1 MEATMHANRLPG
13 MLVEQGLIAPHLLAD
28 TAALAEREQLPLVSL
43 LIRQGNV
50 DTQKLAHL
58 IAQAFGCSL
67 LDIKSLHRDNLPEF
81 KSWMHRCRALP
92 LAETD
97 KVVHLAIADPACL
110 GTLADQGVFSKQIV
124 QPLIVDGLD
133 LEHLLS
139 RMCERHPGAATAI
152 SSDSAAEELTVL
164 MNDAHEDDPA
174 HSADIHETAN
184 EAPVVRFVNQ
194 LLLDA
199 VRLRAS
205 DIHIEPYEMFCRIRF
220 RIDGILRENSK
231 TAARLAARLSARLKV
246 MASLDITERRR
257 AQDGRIRLKLADTR
271 SIDLRI
277 STMPT
282 LWGEKLVLR
291 VLDSSGAFMPLNAL
305 GFSAT
310 QLQIYTKALGQ
321 RQGMILVTGPTGSG
335 KTVTLYSGLGHL
347 NAVERNIS
355 TAEDPVEINLEGINQ
370 VAVNRRSGL
379 DFASALRAF
388 LRQDPDVVMLG
399 EIRDHETADIAVK
412 AAQTGHLVL
421 STLHTNSAAETI
433 NRLLNMGI
441 EAYNLAGAL
450 TLIISQR
457 LARRLCIHCREQ
469 VSPVPSY
476 AEDKFSLQLPD
487 KVWAARGCSEC
498 NDGYRGRLAVVEI
511 LPVSAEIARQI
522 SAGADVRVIEAAAR
536 QEGSLGLMDNALRL
550 LANGDTSLEEIRR
563 VLS

>member
-1 MEATMHANRLPG
+1 MQANRLPDI
-13 MLVEQGLIAPHLLAD
+13 LAEHGLIARHLLAD
-28 TAALAEREQLPLVSL
+28 TTALAEREQLPLVSL
-43 LIRQGNV
+43 LIRQGNI
-50 DTQKLAHL
+50 DTHKLAQL
-58 IAQAFGCSL
+58 IAQAFCCPL
-67 LDIKSLHRDNLPEF
+67 FDVRSLHPDFLPEF
-81 KSWMHRCRALP
+81 KPWMHRCRALP
-92 LAETD
+92 IAQTGQ
-97 KVVHLAIADPACL
+97 VVHLAIADPACL
-110 GTLADQGVFSKQIV
+110 GTLTEQGIFPKQIL
-124 QPLIVDGLD
+124 QPLIVDGRE
-133 LEHLLS
+133 LERILNHLGT
-139 RMCERHPGAATAI
+139 RHTPALPGISADSTAQ
-152 SSDSAAEELTVL
+152 ELTVL
-164 MNDAHEDDPA
+164 MTDSDEDDTA

-199 VRLRAS
+199 VNLRAS
-205 DIHIEPYEMFCRIRF
+205 DIHIEPYEMSCRIRF
-220 RIDGILRENSK
+220 RIDGILRENSR

-246 MASLDITERRR
+246 MASLDINERRR
-257 AQDGRIRLKLADTR
+257 PQDGRIRLKLADGR
-271 SIDLRI
+271 NIDLRI
-277 STMPT
+277 STLPT

-291 VLDSSGAFMPLNAL
+291 VLDSSGTFMPMNAL
-305 GFSAT
+305 GFSPA
-310 QLQIYTKALGQ
+310 QLQIYLNALGR

-421 STLHTNSAAETI
+421 STLHTNSAVETI

-457 LARRLCIHCREQ
+457 LARRLCIYCREQ
-469 VSPVPSY
+469 ICSAQIP
-476 AEDKFSLQLPD
+476 ADDKFTQKLPD
-487 KVWAARGCSEC
+487 KVWVARACSHC
-498 NDGYRGRLAVVEI
+498 NDGYRGRLALVEL
-511 LPVSAEIARQI
+511 LPVSPDLAEKIAT
-522 SAGADVRVIEAAAR
+522 GADVREIEAIAR
-536 QEGSLGLMDNALRL
+536 QAGSSSLLDNALTL
-550 LANGDTSLEEIRR
+550 LARGETSLDELRR

>member
-1 MEATMHANRLPG
+1 MQANRLPD
-13 MLVEQGLIAPHLLAD
+13 MLAEHGLIARQLLAD
-28 TAALAEREQLPLVSL
+28 TTALAEREQLPLVSL
-43 LIRQGNV
+43 LIRQGNI
-50 DTQKLAHL
+50 DTHKLAQL
-58 IAQAFGCSL
+58 IAQAFCCPLFDVRSVHP
-67 LDIKSLHRDNLPEF
+67 DFLPEF
-81 KSWMHRCRALP
+81 KPWMHRCRALP
-92 LAETD
+92 IAQTGQ
-97 KVVHLAIADPACL
+97 VVHLAIADPACL
-110 GTLADQGVFSKQIV
+110 GTLTEQGIFPKQIL
-124 QPLIVDGLD
+124 QPLIVDGRE
-133 LEHLLS
+133 LERILNHLGT
-139 RMCERHPGAATAI
+139 RHAPALPGINA
-152 SSDSAAEELTVL
+152 DSAAQELTVL
-164 MNDAHEDDPA
+164 MTDSADDDTA

-199 VRLRAS
+199 VNLRAS
-205 DIHIEPYEMFCRIRF
+205 DIHIEPYEMSCRIRF
-220 RIDGILRENSK
+220 RIDGILRENSR

-246 MASLDITERRR
+246 MASLDINERRR
-257 AQDGRIRLKLADTR
+257 PQDGRIRLKLADGR
-271 SIDLRI
+271 NIDLRI
-277 STMPT
+277 STLPT

-291 VLDSSGAFMPLNAL
+291 VLDSSGTFMPMNAL
-305 GFSAT
+305 GFSPA
-310 QLQIYTKALGQ
+310 QLQIYLNALGR

-421 STLHTNSAAETI
+421 STLHTNSAVETI

-457 LARRLCIHCREQ
+457 LARRLCVYCREQ
-469 VSPVPSY
+469 ICSAQIP
-476 AEDKFSLQLPD
+476 ADDKFTQQLPD
-487 KVWAARGCSEC
+487 KVWVARACSQC
-498 NDGYRGRLAVVEI
+498 NDGYRGRLALVEL
-511 LPVSAEIARQI
+511 LPVSADLAEKIAT
-522 SAGADVRVIEAAAR
+522 GADVREIEAIAR
-536 QEGSLGLMDNALRL
+536 QAGSSSLLDNALTL
-550 LANGDTSLEEIRR
+550 LARGETSLDELRR

>member
-1 MEATMHANRLPG
+1 MHANRLPG

-43 LIRQGNV
+43 LIKQGNI
-50 DTQKLAHL
+50 DTLKLAHI
-58 IAQAFGCSL
+58 IAQTFGCSL
-67 LDIKSLHRDNLPEF
+67 LDIKSLHRGKLPEF
-81 KSWMHRCRALP
+81 QSWMHRCRALP
-92 LAETD
+92 VAQTD

-110 GTLADQGVFSKQIV
+110 GTLTDQGIFSKQIV
-124 QPLIVDGLD
+124 QPLIVDGLE
-133 LEHLLS
+133 LEHLLNK
-139 RMCERHPGAATAI
+139 MCERHPAAATGI
-152 SSDSAAEELTVL
+152 SSDSAAQELTVL
-164 MNDAHEDDPA
+164 MNDSHEDDPE
-174 HSADIHETAN
+174 HSADIRETAN

-199 VRLRAS
+199 VRLKAS
-205 DIHIEPYEMFCRIRF
+205 DIHIEPYEMYCRIRF

-257 AQDGRIRLKLADTR
+257 AQDGRIRLKLPDTR
-271 SIDLRI
+271 FIDLRI
-277 STMPT
+277 STLPT

-457 LARRLCIHCREQ
+457 LARRLCMHCREQ
-469 VSPVPSY
+469 VSSV
-476 AEDKFSLQLPD
+476 AGCIDGKFSLPLPD
-487 KVWAARGCSEC
+487 RIWAPRGCSQC
-498 NDGYRGRLAVVEI
+498 NDGYRGRLAVVEL

-522 SAGADVRVIEAAAR
+522 SAGADVRAIEAAAR
-536 QEGSLGLMDNALRL
+536 LEGSQSLLDNALRL
-550 LANGDTSLEEIRR
+550 LTNGDTSLEEIRR
-563 VLS
+563 ILA

>member
-1 MEATMHANRLPG
+1 MHANRLPD
-13 MLVEQGLIAPHLLAD
+13 MLVEQGLIAQHLLAD

-43 LIRQGNV
+43 LIRQGNI
-50 DTQKLAHL
+50 DTHKLAQL
-58 IAQAFGCSL
+58 IAQAFCCPV
-67 LDIKSLHRDNLPEF
+67 LDVKALHQANLSEF

-92 LAETD
+92 LAETHE
-97 KVVHLAIADPACL
+97 VVHLAIADPACL
-110 GTLADQGVFSKQIV
+110 GALADQGIFSKQII
-124 QPLIVDGLD
+124 QPLIVDGSE
-133 LEHLLS
+133 LESILN
-139 RMCERHPGAATAI
+139 RMSALHDIPAQGITSDAAAQ
-152 SSDSAAEELTVL
+152 ELTVL
-164 MNDAHEDDPA
+164 MNDSPDDDPA
-174 HSADIHETAN
+174 HGADIHETAN

-205 DIHIEPYEMFCRIRF
+205 DIHIEPYELSCRIRF
-220 RIDGILRENSK
+220 RIDGILRENSR

-257 AQDGRIRLKLADTR
+257 PQDGRIRLKLADTR
-271 SIDLRI
+271 FIDLRI
-277 STMPT
+277 STLPT

-291 VLDSSGAFMPLNAL
+291 VLDSSGAFMPLDAL
-305 GFSAT
+305 GFSAA
-310 QLQIYTKALGQ
+310 QLQTYLKALGQ

-433 NRLLNMGI
+433 NRLLNMGV

-469 VSPVPSY
+469 VSSVLIP
-476 AEDKFSLQLPD
+476 AEQKFTELLPD
-487 KVWAARGCSEC
+487 KVWVAKGCSHC
-498 NDGYRGRLAVVEI
+498 NDGYRGRLALVEL
-511 LPVSAEIARQI
+511 LPVSAEIAGKI
-522 SAGADVRVIEAAAR
+522 SASADVRAIEAAAR
-536 QEGSLGLMDNALRL
+536 QEGSLSLLDNALAL
-550 LANGDTSLEEIRR
+550 LASGDTSLEEIRR